1 MVGSAPTDDCTPAE
15 SAKSRSPCAWIEKRH
30 RVLGASVTSLEITV
44 RVAGVAMVAADRVS
58 EAGPSPSTWVRS
70 SAWWIGAT
78 ALTAAV
84 AESSS
89 SLIATVVVAVA
100 DSASAPVPSVMP

>member
-1 MVGSAPTDDCTPAE
+1 M
-15 SAKSRSPCAWIEKRH
+15 EKRQ
-30 RVLGASVTSLEITV
+30 RALGASVTSLEITV
-44 RVAGVAMVAADRVS
+44 RFAGVPIVAAVRESD
-58 EAGPSPSTWVRS
+58 AGPSPSTWVRS
-70 SAWWIGAT
+70 SAWWMGAT